1 MTLTL
6 LIDLDDTLLPD
17 SADKFLPAYLDRL
30 TRYLAR
36 LAPPE
41 QVKNALFSAT
51 YQAVENT
58 QPDITIKQSFDEHF
72 YPPLHT
78 SAAEMAPVLDDFY
91 TNIYPSLSPI
101 STPDPTVIR
110 FIEKSFENGYR
121 LVVATN
127 PIFPKAATYERLR
140 WAGLPPEKY
149 PFEIITTYEDFHFA
163 KPNPAY
169 FAEILAQLG
178 WPEDPV
184 VMIGNDRSLDIEP
197 AHKLGLA
204 TYWVTEETLPPTRP
218 VNQGA
223 GRIDQIHNWIQSRDL
238 EALQPNYNNWTAS
251 QDILRVT
258 PAALDTLLKST
269 PADAWNH
276 QPDPSSWCLTEV
288 ICHLRD
294 VDREVHLPRFR
305 EVQNDD
311 APFLPAIDADKWAEE
326 RNYQAQNG
334 PKVLREFYQSRETLL
349 EVIAALTED
358 VREKKIRHAIFGP
371 TTIDEILHIAARHDR
386 LHIQQVSALLQ

>member
-6 LIDLDDTLLPD
+6 LIDLDDTLLPH
-17 SADKFLPAYLDRL
+17 SEDKFLPVYLDRL
-30 TRYLAR
+30 SRYLSR

-58 QPDITIKQSFDEHF
+58 KSVVTIKQSFDEHF
-72 YPPLHT
+72 YPPLNT
-78 SAAEMAPVLDDFY
+78 SAAEMAPVLEDFY
-91 TNIYPSLSPI
+91 TNIYPGLSPI

-110 FIEKSFENGYR
+110 FIDKSIEKGYR

-184 VMIGNDRSLDIEP
+184 LVVGNDLSLDIEP
-197 AHKLGLA
+197 AHKMGLA
-204 TYWVTEETLPPTRP
+204 TYLVTEENLPVTRP
-218 VNQGA
+218 ANQGA
-223 GRIDQIHNWIQSRDL
+223 GRIDQIHDWIESRGMDVL
-238 EALQPNYNNWTAS
+238 KPHFNHWPVSL
-251 QDILRVT
+251 DILRVT
-258 PAALDTLLKST
+258 PAALDTLLNDL
-269 PADAWNH
+269 PLEAWKEK
-276 QPDPSSWCLTEV
+276 PDPASWSLTEV

-294 VDREVHLPRFR
+294 VDKEVHLPRFR
-305 EVQNDD
+305 EVLNES
-311 APFLPAIDADKWAEE
+311 APFLPGIDADEWAEE
-326 RNYQAQNG
+326 RDYQSQDG
-334 PKVLREFYQSRETLL
+334 PQVLQKFYQSRETLL
-349 EVIAALTED
+349 EEIAALPDD
-358 VREKKIRHAIFGP
+358 VRKKEIRHAIFGP

-386 LHIQQVSALLQ
+386 LHIQQVSALLK